1 MSEDLERNR
10 RVIAVANVKGGVGKT
25 SITANLA
32 VELAAGGYKV
42 LVVDLDPQGNLR
54 NILGYRDDAVDDA
67 GEGLLR
73 SVTTGEELRPA
84 KNVRERL
91 DVVAGGIRSKDLQRE
106 LQRAAMDGGDVTI
119 KFAMSLGQI
128 SQRYDIVLL
137 DTPPSPGMLQTSAL
151 VAARYVIIPVE
162 ADEDSLDGVETM
174 AGEIL
179 AVRARNPFISPLG
192 VVRFRMR
199 QQATRAQTEIAEG
212 ITELLGEGVAFDTIV
227 RDAHSVARVGKA
239 RGLTAR
245 ELGVNPPSAAGVAAD
260 YHQLSREVLK
270 VIQANEERLAEK
282 EAHA

>member
-1 MSEDLERNR
+1 MPEVLERNR

-32 VELAAGGYKV
+32 AELAAGGYKV
-42 LVVDLDPQGNLR
+42 LAVDLDPQGNLR
-54 NILGYRDDAVDDA
+54 NILGYRDSDIDDA

-73 SVTTGEELRPA
+73 SVTSGDELHPA

-106 LQRAAMDGGDVTI
+106 LQRAAMDGGDVTT
-119 KFAMSLGQI
+119 KLATSLAQI

-174 AGEIL
+174 AGEIR
-179 AVRARNPFISPLG
+179 AVRSRNPLISPLG

-199 QQATRAQTEIAEG
+199 QQATRAQSEIAEG

-227 RDAHSVARVGKA
+227 RDAHSVARIGKA
-239 RGLTAR
+239 QGMTAR
-245 ELGVNPPSAAGVAAD
+245 ELGTNPPSAAGVAAD
-260 YHQLSREVLK
+260 YHQLSSEVLK
-270 VIQANEERLAEK
+270 VIQANEERLAQK
-282 EAHA
+282 EAQA

>member
-1 MSEDLERNR
+1 MTEVLERNR

-25 SITANLA
+25 SITANLSA
-32 VELAAGGYKV
+32 ELAAGGYKV
-42 LVVDLDPQGNLR
+42 LAVDLDPQGNLR
-54 NILGYRDDAVDDA
+54 NILGYRDSDIDDA

-73 SVTTGEELRPA
+73 SVTSGDELHPA

-106 LQRAAMDGGDVTI
+106 LQRAAMDGGDVTT
-119 KFAMSLGQI
+119 KLATSLAQI
-128 SQRYDIVLL
+128 SHRYDIVLL

-174 AGEIL
+174 AGEIR
-179 AVRARNPFISPLG
+179 AVRSRNPLISPLG

-199 QQATRAQTEIAEG
+199 QQATRAQSEIAEG

-227 RDAHSVARVGKA
+227 RDAHSVARIGKA
-239 RGLTAR
+239 QGMTAR
-245 ELGVNPPSAAGVAAD
+245 ELGTNPPSAAGVAAD
-260 YHQLSREVLK
+260 YHHLSSEVLK
-270 VIQANEERLAEK
+270 VIQANEERLAQK
-282 EAHA
+282 EAQA